1 MVFFFCFCDKKWY
14 TRYRKYGGMMSNSDI
29 FKKTFPF
36 VKIRFGLYLL
46 LSLGIG
52 VVFMILMRMLS
63 IVESESVLWY
73 VGICSFL
80 ICIIVYMLINEYL
93 NYLVKSAHVAV
104 IGELVEK
111 GNVPV
116 GTSIVTYGKE
126 LVKQR
131 FTTASIFYVFDIL
144 ISFAISRI
152 QNLINKFGEKFEKIP
167 ILNIIVSFVS
177 LILTFFLRSVDEA
190 VLCHVFRKKNENVWK
205 SAADGIVLYF
215 ENWKEIFKSVIFLS
229 MVVLVL
235 CFAEICISVYIFI
248 MIINATMIANWP
260 ILLLL
265 MFVAV
270 VINAFNSSF
279 IDSWITISIIN
290 KYTELTLNQEP
301 QFDLYSK
308 ASGCSRMF
316 RKICDKAEFA
326 SMSTSSCEVSSG
338 VIKGNTTLANMV
350 SNQNVVQTQTNQS
363 LQSQVDLNK
372 QSLELE
378 NNVQSSVVGTQ
389 HSELSQT
396 SDVINNVNSN
406 NNF

>member
-1 MVFFFCFCDKKWY
+1 MASSVVIVFNFIEA
-14 TRYRKYGGMMSNSDI
+14 GII
-29 FKKTFPF
+29 FY
-36 VKIRFGLYLL
+36 LYL
-46 LSLGIG
+46 G
-52 VVFMILMRMLS
+52 
-63 IVESESVLWY
+63 IVET
-73 VGICSFL
+73 
-80 ICIIVYMLINEYL
+80 
-93 NYLVKSAHVAV
+93 AV
-104 IGELVEK
+104 
-111 GNVPV
+111 
-116 GTSIVTYGKE
+116 
-126 LVKQR
+126 
-131 FTTASIFYVFDIL
+131 
-144 ISFAISRI
+144 
-152 QNLINKFGEKFEKIP
+152 
-167 ILNIIVSFVS
+167 
-177 LILTFFLRSVDEA
+177 
-190 VLCHVFRKKNENVWK
+190 
-205 SAADGIVLYF
+205 
-215 ENWKEIFKSVIFLS
+215 
-229 MVVLVL
+229 
-235 CFAEICISVYIFI
+235 
-248 MIINATMIANWP
+248 IANWP

-338 VIKGNTTLANMV
+338 VIQGNTTLANMV

-378 NNVQSSVVGTQ
+378 NNVQPSVVGTQ